1 MAPGFVR
8 DRLFRPFVSSK
19 PDGFGIGA
27 CEARQLVQAMGG
39 ELQVESRE
47 GEGSIFRILLP
58 AAPAMAA
65 SWRAAA

>member
-1 MAPGFVR
+1 
-8 DRLFRPFVSSK
+8 
-19 PDGFGIGA
+19 
-27 CEARQLVQAMGG
+27 MGG